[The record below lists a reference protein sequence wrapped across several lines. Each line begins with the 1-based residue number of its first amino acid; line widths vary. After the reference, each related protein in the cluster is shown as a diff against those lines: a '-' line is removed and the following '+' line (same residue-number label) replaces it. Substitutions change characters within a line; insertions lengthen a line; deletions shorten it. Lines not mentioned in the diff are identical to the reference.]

1 MNYKI
6 KTSPQEFEKL
16 LKDLPRALQNGWQMP
31 ETGLL
36 EQDAFNHF
44 SIYQYNGIKMRPA
57 LLYIELETQLI
68 SLSPVG
74 GNNQLSEKEHNELLI
89 SFLEIL
95 DKLKI
100 SYIKL

>member
-44 SIYQYNGIKMRPA
+44 SIYQYNGIKMRHS
-57 LLYIELETQLI
+57 LLYIELETQVI
-68 SLSPVG
+68 SLSPID
-74 GNNQLSEKEHNELLI
+74 GNNCLTKKEHIELVS

-95 DKLKI
+95 DKLNI
-100 SYIKL
+100 TYVEL